1 MTLHRTLS
9 LSRIAIAAVLLV
21 LPATPAL
28 AVNRDMVQLQTQVQ
42 QLQDAVQHLQQSND
56 ERMGVL
62 RDLVQQSADSVNK
75 MSQAVEMLQQK
86 MNAQQETSNGKVDQ
100 VSGQV
105 QTLNDSVDEVKARLN
120 AVEKAM
126 QAIQGQQ
133 QSINAALQNMNT
145 GAAPAGGSVPPT
157 GQTTTPLPGPGAGN
171 GPAPAPGSAANVPTD
186 SPFAT
191 QQGPPRMP
199 STAAPN
205 APPVGELYKT
215 ALADFMAAKY
225 SLASSEF
232 HDVIQNYPD
241 DSLSGNAYYYLGEM
255 DYRAGHF
262 ADAVKNYDHVIQQ
275 FPANP
280 KVPVSRLHKGSA
292 LLAMK
297 DREAGIAEMRALIQ
311 RFPNSPEAAQA
322 RTKLS
327 GLGVPTTA
335 TRRPS

>member
-9 LSRIAIAAVLLV
+9 PVRIACAAALLA
-21 LPATPAL
+21 LPAAPAF

-75 MSQAVEMLQQK
+75 MSLAVDALEK
-86 MNAQQETSNGKVDQ
+86 RMNAQQETANGKVDQ

-120 AVEKAM
+120 ALDKAM
-126 QAIQGQQ
+126 QGIQSQQ
-133 QSINAALQNMNT
+133 QSINAALQNMAP
-145 GAAPAGGSVPPT
+145 GAGAPAGTVASPT
-157 GQTTTPLPGPGAGN
+157 GQPTPGPGVG
-171 GPAPAPGSAANVPTD
+171 GGAASNVPSD

-191 QQGPPRMP
+191 QQGAPRLP
-199 STAAPN
+199 VAAAPN
-205 APPVGELYKT
+205 APPVGELYKQ

-232 HDVIQNYPD
+232 HEVIENYPD
-241 DSLSGNAYYYLGEM
+241 DTLSGNAYFYLGEI

-262 ADAVKNYDHVIQQ
+262 AEAVKSYDQVIQR

-292 LLAMK
+292 LLSMK
-297 DREAGIAEMRALIQ
+297 DREGGIAEMRALIQ

-327 GLGVPTTA
+327 GLGVSATA
-335 TRRPS
+335 RRPS

>member
-1 MTLHRTLS
+1 MTLHRTLTPA
-9 LSRIAIAAVLLV
+9 RIACATVLLA
-21 LPATPAL
+21 LPVTPAF

-42 QLQDAVQHLQQSND
+42 NLQDAVTHLQQSND

-75 MSQAVEMLQQK
+75 MSLAIQALEKKLS
-86 MNAQQETSNGKVDQ
+86 AQQDASAGKVDQ

-120 AVEKAM
+120 ALEKAM

-145 GAAPAGGSVPPT
+145 GGAPAGGT
-157 GQTTTPLPGPGAGN
+157 
-171 GPAPAPGSAANVPTD
+171 APAPGQTEATPPPSGGSASNVPSD

-191 QQGPPRMP
+191 QQGPPRLPNTAP
-199 STAAPN
+199 SG
-205 APPVGELYKT
+205 PPVGELYKT
-215 ALADFMAAKY
+215 ALADFMSAKY

-232 HDVIQNYPD
+232 HEVIQHYPD
-241 DSLSGNAYYYLGEM
+241 DTLSGNAYFYLGEI

-262 ADAVKNYDHVIQQ
+262 ADAIKNYDQVIQQ

-280 KVPVSRLHKGSA
+280 KVPVSRLHKASA

-297 DREAGIAEMRALIQ
+297 DRQAGIDEMRALIQ

-327 GLGVPTTA
+327 GLGVSV
-335 TRRPS
+335 RRPS

>member
-9 LSRIAIAAVLLV
+9 PVRIACAAVLLA
-21 LPATPAL
+21 LPVTPAF

-42 QLQDAVQHLQQSND
+42 NLQDAVTHLQQSND

-62 RDLVQQSADSVNK
+62 RDLVQQSADAVNK
-75 MSQAVEMLQQK
+75 MSLTVDALEKKL
-86 MNAQQETSNGKVDQ
+86 NAQQDTANGKVDQ

-120 AVEKAM
+120 ALEKAM
-126 QAIQGQQ
+126 QAIQSQQ

-145 GAAPAGGSVPPT
+145 GGQPAGGAPPAQ
-157 GQTTTPLPGPGAGN
+157 GQPT
-171 GPAPAPGSAANVPTD
+171 PGSAPGPMPNGGSASNVPSDT
-186 SPFAT
+186 PFAT

-199 STAAPN
+199 NAAPSG
-205 APPVGELYKT
+205 PPVGELYKT
-215 ALADFMAAKY
+215 ALGDFMAAKY
-225 SLASSEF
+225 SLAASEF

-241 DSLSGNAYYYLGEM
+241 DTLSGNAYFYLGEIEW
-255 DYRAGHF
+255 RAGHF
-262 ADAVKNYDHVIQQ
+262 ADAVKNYDQVIQH

-297 DREAGIAEMRALIQ
+297 DRQGGIDEMRALIQ
-311 RFPNSPEAAQA
+311 RYPNSPEASQA

-327 GLGVPTTA
+327 GLGVSV
-335 TRRPS
+335 RRPS

>member
-1 MTLHRTLS
+1 
-9 LSRIAIAAVLLV
+9 
-21 LPATPAL
+21 
-28 AVNRDMVQLQTQVQ
+28 
-42 QLQDAVQHLQQSND
+42 
-56 ERMGVL
+56 MGVL
-62 RDLVQQSADSVNK
+62 RDLVQQTADSVNR
-75 MSQAVEMLQQK
+75 MSQTIDALEKKL
-86 MNAQQETSNGKVDQ
+86 NAQQDAANSKVDQ

-105 QTLNDSVDEVKARLN
+105 QTLNDSVDEVKARMN
-120 AVEKAM
+120 ALEKAM
-126 QAIQGQQ
+126 QAIQNQQ

-145 GAAPAGGSVPPT
+145 GGTPAGGT
-157 GQTTTPLPGPGAGN
+157 
-171 GPAPAPGSAANVPTD
+171 APASGQAPSGQPPSGPNAQPTAPGGSASNVPTD

-191 QQGPPRMP
+191 QQGPPRLP
-199 STAAPN
+199 NTAPTG
-205 APPVGELYKT
+205 PPVGELYKT

-225 SLASSEF
+225 SLATSEF

-241 DSLSGNAYYYLGEM
+241 DTLSGNAYFYLGEI
-255 DYRAGHF
+255 DYHAGHF

-297 DREAGIAEMRALIQ
+297 DRQAGIDEMRALIL

-327 GLGVPTTA
+327 GLGVSVTSTRPA

>member
-9 LSRIAIAAVLLV
+9 PARIVCAAVLLA
-21 LPATPAL
+21 LPTMPAF

-42 QLQDAVQHLQQSND
+42 NLQDAVAHLQQSND

-75 MSQAVEMLQQK
+75 MSQTIDALEKKL
-86 MNAQQETSNGKVDQ
+86 NAQQDTANGKVDQ

-120 AVEKAM
+120 ALDKAM
-126 QAIQGQQ
+126 QAIQSQQ

-145 GAAPAGGSVPPT
+145 GGAPAGGT
-157 GQTTTPLPGPGAGN
+157 
-171 GPAPAPGSAANVPTD
+171 APAPGQPPLGMAPGAAPGGGSASNVPAD

-199 STAAPN
+199 NAAPSG
-205 APPVGELYKT
+205 PPVGELYKT

-225 SLASSEF
+225 SLATSEF

-241 DSLSGNAYYYLGEM
+241 DTLSGNAYFYLGEI

-327 GLGVPTTA
+327 GLGVSVTA

>member
-9 LSRIAIAAVLLV
+9 PARIAIAAVLLA
-21 LPATPAL
+21 LPASPAL

-75 MSQAVEMLQQK
+75 MSQAVEVLQQK

-145 GAAPAGGSVPPT
+145 GGTPTGGSAPPT
-157 GQTTTPLPGPGAGN
+157 GQTTAPVSGPG
-171 GPAPAPGSAANVPTD
+171 PAPGSAANVPPD

-191 QQGPPRMP
+191 QQGAPRMP
-199 STAAPN
+199 STAATAAPN

-225 SLASSEF
+225 SLANGEF

-241 DSLSGNAYYYLGEM
+241 DTLSGNAYYYLGEM

-297 DREAGIAEMRALIQ
+297 DREGGIAEMRALIQ

-327 GLGVPTTA
+327 GLGVPAMA

>member
-9 LSRIAIAAVLLV
+9 PARIACAAVLLA
-21 LPATPAL
+21 LPASPAF

-42 QLQDAVQHLQQSND
+42 NLQDAVTHLQQSND

-75 MSQAVEMLQQK
+75 MSLAVDALEKKL
-86 MNAQQETSNGKVDQ
+86 NAQQDTANSKVDQ

-120 AVEKAM
+120 SLDKAM
-126 QAIQGQQ
+126 QAIQNQQ
-133 QSINAALQNMNT
+133 QSINAVLQNM
-145 GAAPAGGSVPPT
+145 APAGGT
-157 GQTTTPLPGPGAGN
+157 GAPAPTTTPGMGTGQS
-171 GPAPAPGSAANVPTD
+171 APAPGAASNVPPD

-191 QQGPPRMP
+191 QQGAPRVPAAVP
-199 STAAPN
+199 SG
-205 APPVGELYKT
+205 PPVGELYKT
-215 ALADFMAAKY
+215 ALADFMSAKY

-241 DSLSGNAYYYLGEM
+241 DTLSGNAYFYLGEI
-255 DYRAGHF
+255 DYRGGHF
-262 ADAVKNYDHVIQQ
+262 AEAVRNYDHVIQS

-327 GLGVPTTA
+327 GMGVAVTA
-335 TRRPS
+335 ARRPS

>member
-9 LSRIAIAAVLLV
+9 PARIACAAVLLA
-21 LPATPAL
+21 LPATPAF

-42 QLQDAVQHLQQSND
+42 NLQDAVTHLQQSND

-62 RDLVQQSADSVNK
+62 RDLVQQSADAVNK
-75 MSQAVEMLQQK
+75 MSLTIDALEKKL
-86 MNAQQETSNGKVDQ
+86 NAQQDTLNGSVGQ

-120 AVEKAM
+120 ALEKAM

-145 GAAPAGGSVPPT
+145 G
-157 GQTTTPLPGPGAGN
+157 GQ
-171 GPAPAPGSAANVPTD
+171 PAPAQSTPGQTGPGNAPGPMPSGGSASNVPSDT
-186 SPFAT
+186 PFAT
-191 QQGPPRMP
+191 QQGPPRIP
-199 STAAPN
+199 NAAPSG
-205 APPVGELYKT
+205 PPVGELYKT
-215 ALADFMAAKY
+215 ALGDFMAAKY
-225 SLASSEF
+225 SLAASEF

-241 DSLSGNAYYYLGEM
+241 DTLSGNAYFYLGEI
-255 DYRAGHF
+255 DYHSGHF
-262 ADAVKNYDHVIQQ
+262 AEAVKNYDQVIQH

-297 DREAGIAEMRALIQ
+297 DRQGGIDEMRALIQ
-311 RFPNSPEAAQA
+311 RYPNSPEASQA

-327 GLGVPTTA
+327 GLGVSV
-335 TRRPS
+335 RRPS

>member
-1 MTLHRTLS
+1 MTLHRFPFPV
-9 LSRIAIAAVLLV
+9 RIACAAALLA
-21 LPATPAL
+21 LPASPAF

-75 MSQAVEMLQQK
+75 MSLAVDALEK
-86 MNAQQETSNGKVDQ
+86 RMNAQQETANGKVDQ
-100 VSGQV
+100 ISGQV

-120 AVEKAM
+120 SLDKAM

-133 QSINAALQNMNT
+133 QSINATLQNM
-145 GAAPAGGSVPPT
+145 APAAAGAPT
-157 GQTTTPLPGPGAGN
+157 GGALPATGQVSPGPGG
-171 GPAPAPGSAANVPTD
+171 GSASNVATD

-191 QQGPPRMP
+191 QQGAPRLP
-199 STAAPN
+199 APAAPN
-205 APPVGELYKT
+205 APPVGDLYKQ
-215 ALADFMAAKY
+215 ALGDFMAAKY
-225 SLASSEF
+225 SLATSEF
-232 HDVIQNYPD
+232 HEVIENYPD
-241 DSLSGNAYYYLGEM
+241 NTLSGNAYFYLAEI
-255 DYRAGHF
+255 DYHAGHF
-262 ADAVKNYDHVIQQ
+262 ADSIKNYDQVIQR

-280 KVPVSRLHKGSA
+280 KVPVSRLHKASA

-297 DREAGIAEMRALIQ
+297 DRDSGIAEMRALIQ

-327 GLGVPTTA
+327 GLGVSA
-335 TRRPS
+335 SVRRP

>member
-1 MTLHRTLS
+1 MTLHRTFS
-9 LSRIAIAAVLLV
+9 PTRIACAAALLAI
-21 LPATPAL
+21 PAAPAF

-75 MSQAVEMLQQK
+75 MSLAVDALEK
-86 MNAQQETSNGKVDQ
+86 RMNTQNETANGKVEQ

-105 QTLNDSVDEVKARLN
+105 QTLNDSVDEVKARMN
-120 AVEKAM
+120 ALEKTL

-133 QSINAALQNMNT
+133 QSINAALQNMVPGAGT
-145 GAAPAGGSVPPT
+145 PAGTTPGGPAETSPGGAAPVG
-157 GQTTTPLPGPGAGN
+157 GPGA
-171 GPAPAPGSAANVPTD
+171 ASNVPSNT
-186 SPFAT
+186 PFAT
-191 QQGPPRMP
+191 QQGAPRLP
-199 STAAPN
+199 APAASN
-205 APPVGELYKT
+205 APPIGDLYRQ

-225 SLASSEF
+225 PLASSEF
-232 HDVIQNYPD
+232 HQVIENYPD
-241 DSLSGNAYYYLGEM
+241 ETLSGNAYFYLGEI

-262 ADAVKNYDHVIQQ
+262 AEAVKNYDHVIEH

-297 DREAGIAEMRALIQ
+297 DREGGIAEMRALIQ
-311 RFPNSPEAAQA
+311 RFPNSPEASQA

-327 GLGVPTTA
+327 GLGVSVSP
-335 TRRPS
+335 RRPS

>member
-9 LSRIAIAAVLLV
+9 PARFACAAVLLA
-21 LPATPAL
+21 LPASPAF

-42 QLQDAVQHLQQSND
+42 NLQDAVTHLQQSND

-75 MSQAVEMLQQK
+75 MSLAIDALEKKLSQQQD
-86 MNAQQETSNGKVDQ
+86 ASSGKVDQ

-120 AVEKAM
+120 SLEKAM
-126 QAIQGQQ
+126 QAIQNQQ
-133 QSINAALQNMNT
+133 QSINAALQNMATSGGGN
-145 GAAPAGGSVPPT
+145 AAPAGTMPPT
-157 GQTTTPLPGPGAGN
+157 GQPAPGN
-171 GPAPAPGSAANVPTD
+171 GPVPGGAASNVPAD
-186 SPFAT
+186 LPFAT
-191 QQGPPRMP
+191 QQGAPRVQN
-199 STAAPN
+199 AAPSG
-205 APPVGELYKT
+205 PPVGELYKT

-225 SLASSEF
+225 SLATSEF

-241 DSLSGNAYYYLGEM
+241 DTLSGNAYFYLGEI

-297 DREAGIAEMRALIQ
+297 DREGGIAEMRALIQ

-327 GLGVPTTA
+327 GLGVPVTA
-335 TRRPS
+335 SRRPS